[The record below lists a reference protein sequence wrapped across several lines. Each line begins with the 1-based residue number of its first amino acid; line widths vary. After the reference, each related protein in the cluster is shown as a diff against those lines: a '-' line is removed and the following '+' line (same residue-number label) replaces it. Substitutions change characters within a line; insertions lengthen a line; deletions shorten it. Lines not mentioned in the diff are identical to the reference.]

1 MCIEFDGIYHIN
13 QMKFIDDNRF
23 NEAKI
28 RDNIKNQYCLDNNI
42 KLVRIGIDNFSI
54 ITDILKKELNLNV

>member
-1 MCIEFDGIYHIN
+1 
-13 QMKFIDDNRF
+13 MKFIDDNRF